1 MSKPQLIIKQ
11 GNIPELVNSAEEY
24 IATRRTMYVH
34 HDHLVRIGEIGNP
47 PRVAPVEINEY
58 AVAETLDQYIEWWR
72 YSDKDTKTRAD
83 CPMKV
88 ARTLIARQGKW
99 RLPKLLMVT
108 AAPSLRPNG
117 TIIDQPGYD
126 AETGVFY
133 HPNGVDFPAIPQ
145 NPIKDDARHA
155 LDDLIDLVSEVPFVE
170 HEEYGQ
176 INRSVFLAAFLTAV
190 GRSALPFVPFF
201 AFDAST
207 PGSGKSML
215 NDTISYAATGRP
227 ASVLSQ
233 GQDDEE
239 TEKRLVAALIQGD
252 GIIVVD
258 NCIRS
263 VQGALLCQMATSP
276 SLFVRILGQ
285 SKNVEIPNTA
295 TVLLNGNNL
304 TISGDL
310 VRRAPCCT
318 INHNVERPESKV
330 FKTVRPDFR
339 IAADRPRYLVAALTV
354 LRAFYVA
361 GRPQQCTETEGFE
374 AWSRLVRDALVWL
387 GEPDPWLVMAET
399 RQDDPERAK
408 RLAVLEQWF
417 IALGDDKKKV
427 NDLIQRATKTTGD
440 YRYQDVRFANE
451 AFHDALMRVAG
462 SDDGKINNA
471 KLGRWIARNKH
482 RITDGFQILPCGNK
496 DGYPY
501 YCVTK
506 DEQVG

>member
-1 MSKPQLIIKQ
+1 MSKPELIIKQ

-24 IATRRTMYVH
+24 IATRRAMYVH
-34 HDHLVRIGEIGNP
+34 HNHLVRIGEIGNP

-72 YSDKDTKTRAD
+72 FVDEKTKARTD

-88 ARTLIARQGKW
+88 ARTLMARQGKW

-133 HPNGVDFPAIPQ
+133 HPNGVVFPVIPE
-145 NPIKDDARHA
+145 NPSKDDARRA
-155 LDDLIDLVSEVPFVE
+155 LDDIIDLVCEVPFVE
-170 HEEYGQ
+170 HDEYGQ
-176 INRSVFLAAFLTAV
+176 VNRSVFLANFLTAV

-201 AFDAST
+201 AYDAST

-227 ASVLSQ
+227 AAVMSQ
-233 GQDDEE
+233 GPDDEE
-239 TEKRLVAALIQGD
+239 LEKRLAAKLIEGD
-252 GIIVVD
+252 QFIVVD
-258 NCIRS
+258 NCVRV

-276 SLFVRILGQ
+276 SLSVRTLGK
-285 SKNVEIPNTA
+285 SKNVEIPNTV
-295 TVLLNGNNL
+295 TVMVNGNNL

-310 VRRAPCCT
+310 VRRGLRCT
-318 INHNVERPESKV
+318 INHHVENPENKV
-330 FKTVRPDFR
+330 YKTVRPDFR
-339 IAADRPRYLVAALTV
+339 IAADRPRYLVAGLTV
-354 LRAFYVA
+354 LRAFYAA
-361 GRPQQCTETEGFE
+361 GRPQQCGDTQGFE

-387 GEPDPWLVMAET
+387 GEPDPWLIVAATKEE
-399 RQDDPERAK
+399 DPERAK

-417 IALGDDKKKV
+417 LVFGDEKKKV
-427 NDLIQRATKTTGD
+427 NDLIERATKTIGD
-440 YRYQDVRFANE
+440 PWYGDQRFSNE
-451 AFHDALMRVAG
+451 AFRDALMRVAG
-462 SDDGKINNA
+462 GDDGKINHA
-471 KLGRWIARNKH
+471 KLGRWCSRNKH

-501 YCVTK
+501 YCVKK
-506 DEQVG
+506 DDQVG